1 MSKGIRYKDGFK
13 QDAVAQLDARGYAVR
28 QVSEQ
33 VRISAKTLYSL
44 GGTICACTEL
54 RSNSPDLSPIF
65 RTMTTMR
72 FPVNLTGWRS
82 RYEEAVHRR
91 TNH

>member
-1 MSKGIRYKDGFK
+1 MLKKIFRTATVGDDIKYHIGITYINKTINP
-13 QDAVAQLDARGYAVR
+13 
-28 QVSEQ
+28 VS
-33 VRISAKTLYSL
+33 RITA
-44 GGTICACTEL
+44 
-54 RSNSPDLSPIF
+54 DLSPIF